1 MAYFSVDVSLNN
13 LLWNQK
19 SVFFP
24 ELAPFMGAACYN
36 PSLYDVMNSVKGMT
50 ARLMNSIHFFP
61 VLGCWTLL
69 R

>member
-24 ELAPFMGAACYN
+24 ELAPFTGAARYS
-36 PSLYDVMNSVKGMT
+36 PSLYDVMNSVKGM
-50 ARLMNSIHFFP
+50 AA
-61 VLGCWTLL
+61 
-69 R
+69 

>member
-19 SVFFP
+19 SVFSP
-24 ELAPFMGAACYN
+24 ELMPFTGAARSN

-50 ARLMNSIHFFP
+50 AWLMNSIHFFP
-61 VLGCWTLL
+61 VLECWTLL